1 MKLAITLRNNLGQ
14 TKILQWTIGN
24 SNLATRWAKLIK
36 NNPRQNEHYHS
47 EFDWY
52 MAGHT
57 QSHFDKIV
65 SNMAT
70 ICKKLNAD
78 KGFNIPVHWFEN
90 VTRESLNQLHLEF
103 HELAERSPNDS
114 DVNQLNY
121 IVHNAESCLSNIKWG
136 KKFSNLITNFN
147 VFANTPLLPEDYL
160 EFDTYSIEP
169 GMLILGYDTIGKSLY
184 HCYTDNDIDLIKQ
197 QMIRPKLTLSSAT
210 NCYISGQL
218 DSREP
223 AQYYKWCDDN
233 DILGEYGYDCRAP
246 LHSGGHCV
254 IGTPINWD
262 TETLTEWMVNSESIR
277 VQHWELQD

>member
-1 MKLAITLRNNLGQ
+1 MKLAITLHNNLGQ
-14 TKILQWTIGN
+14 TKILQWIIRD
-24 SNLATRWAKLIK
+24 SNLATRWAALIK

-52 MAGHT
+52 TAGHT

-78 KGFNIPVHWFEN
+78 KGFNIPGHWFEN

-103 HELAERSPNDS
+103 HKLAERSPDDS

-121 IVHNAESCLSNIKWG
+121 IVHNAESCLANIKWG
-136 KKFSNLITNFN
+136 KKFSNLIVNFN
-147 VFANTPLLPEDYL
+147 VFANMPLLPEDYL

-169 GMLILGYDTIGKSLY
+169 GMLILGYDTIGKSLF
-184 HCYTDNDIDLIKQ
+184 HCYNDNDIDLIKQ
-197 QMIRPKLTLSSAT
+197 QMIRPKLTLSPAT
-210 NCYISGQL
+210 NCYIAGQFEEM
-218 DSREP
+218 EP
-223 AQYYKWCDDN
+223 GQYYKWCDDN
-233 DILGEYGYDCRAP
+233 NILGKYGYNCRDP
-246 LHSGGHCV
+246 LHTGGYCV

-262 TETLTEWMVNSESIR
+262 ADVLTEWMVSGQSIR